1 VPEARSSL
9 GRLGWSDQQEI
20 DFAQHA
26 AEGLAP
32 ARVVAQHRG
41 AYVVHDGDREV
52 WAEVAGRLRHD
63 AASPADFPAI
73 GDWVAVRPRP
83 DAEGAIVHAVLPRRT
98 VFSRKTP
105 WTETV
110 EQVLAANVDVAFLV
124 STLTDELSLRR
135 LERYVTTAWESGADP
150 VIVLNKADLCPEPL
164 PLVAEVEAVAIG
176 VPIVLTSAETGEG
189 VGELEGW
196 FSGDRTGALLG
207 SSGVGKS
214 SLVNRLLGEE
224 RQETRDIRSD
234 GVRGRHTTTRRE
246 LIPIPGGG
254 LILDTPG
261 MRELQLWEADD
272 GFDSTFRDVVELA
285 AECRFTDCVHKT
297 EPGCAVREA
306 VTAGE
311 LEPER
316 LASYRKLQAELAH
329 LERRVDKRLAA
340 EERKKWRSFARSRR
354 KAKW

>member
-26 AEGLAP
+26 GEGLSA

-41 AYVVHDGDREV
+41 AYVIHDGDVEV

-63 AASPADFPAI
+63 AVSPADFPAI

-83 DAEGAIVHAVLPRRT
+83 DGEGAIVHAVLPRRT

-135 LERYVTTAWESGADP
+135 LERYLTTAWESGAEP
-150 VIVLNKADLCPEPL
+150 VIVLNKADLCAEPL

-189 VGELEGW
+189 VGELEAW

-246 LIPIPGGG
+246 LIPLPGGG

-261 MRELQLWEADD
+261 MRELQLWEADG
-272 GFDSTFRDVVELA
+272 GFDSTFRDVADLA
-285 AECRFTDCVHKT
+285 AECRFTDCVHET

-306 VTAGE
+306 VTTGA
-311 LEPER
+311 LTPER
-316 LASYRKLQAELAH
+316 LESYRKLQAELAH

-340 EERKKWRSFARSRR
+340 EERKKWRTFARSRR

>member
-1 VPEARSSL
+1 LPEVRASL
-9 GRLGWSDQQEI
+9 RRLGWSDQYELE
-20 DFAQHA
+20 FAALEQ
-26 AEGLAP
+26 EGLEP

-41 AYVVHDGDREV
+41 AYVVHDGDGDA
-52 WAEVAGRLRHD
+52 WAEVAGRLRHA

-73 GDWVAVRPRP
+73 GDWVAIRRRP
-83 DAEGAIVHAVLPRRT
+83 DGEGAIVHAVLPRRT
-98 VFSRKTP
+98 VFSRKTA

-124 STLTDELSLRR
+124 STLTDELSPRR
-135 LERYVTTAWESGADP
+135 LERYLTTAWESGAEP
-150 VIVLNKADLCPEPL
+150 VIVLNKADLCAEPL
-164 PLVAEVEAVAIG
+164 APVAGVEAVAIG

-189 VGELEGW
+189 IDQLEAW
-196 FSGDRTGALLG
+196 FAGDRTGALLG

-224 RQETRDIRSD
+224 RQETHDIRSD

-246 LIPIPGGG
+246 LIPLSGGG

-261 MRELQLWEADD
+261 MRELQLWEADE
-272 GFDSTFRDVVELA
+272 GFDSTFRDVAELA
-285 AECRFTDCVHKT
+285 SQCRFNDCAHDT

-306 VTAGE
+306 VSTGV

-316 LASYRKLQAELAH
+316 LASYRKLQSELAH

-340 EERKKWRSFARSRR
+340 DERKKRRNFARSRR

>member
-1 VPEARSSL
+1 LPEVRASL
-9 GRLGWSDQQEI
+9 RRLGWSDQHELE
-20 DFAQHA
+20 FAA
-26 AEGLAP
+26 SAEQGLEP
-32 ARVVAQHRG
+32 ARVVSQHRG
-41 AYVVHDGDREV
+41 ACVVHDGERDA
-52 WAEVAGRLRHD
+52 WAEVAGRLRHA

-73 GDWVAVRPRP
+73 GDWVAIRPRP
-83 DAEGAIVHAVLPRRT
+83 DGEGAIVHAVLPRRT
-98 VFSRKTP
+98 VFSRKTA

-124 STLTDELSLRR
+124 STLTDELSPRR
-135 LERYVTTAWESGADP
+135 LERYLTTAWESGAEP
-150 VIVLNKADLCPEPL
+150 VIVLNKADLCAEPL
-164 PLVAEVEAVAIG
+164 TPVAEVEAVAIG

-189 VGELEGW
+189 IDQLEAW
-196 FSGDRTGALLG
+196 FAGDRTGVLLG

-246 LIPIPGGG
+246 LIPLPGGG

-261 MRELQLWEADD
+261 MRELQLWEADE
-272 GFDSTFRDVVELA
+272 GFDSTFRDVAELA
-285 AECRFTDCVHKT
+285 SQCRFNDCAHDT

-306 VTAGE
+306 VSTGV

-316 LASYRKLQAELAH
+316 LASYRKLQGELAH
-329 LERRVDKRLAA
+329 LERRLDKRVAA
-340 EERKKWRSFARSRR
+340 DERKKRRNFARSRR

>member
-1 VPEARSSL
+1 LPEARSSL

-20 DFAQHA
+20 DFAEHA

-41 AYVVHDGDREV
+41 ACVVHDGDGEA

-63 AASPADFPAI
+63 AVSPADFPAI

-83 DAEGAIVHAVLPRRT
+83 DGEGAIVHAVLPRRT

-124 STLTDELSLRR
+124 TTLTGELSLRR
-135 LERYVTTAWESGADP
+135 LERYLTTAWESGAEP

-176 VPIVLTSAETGEG
+176 VPIVLTSAETGRG
-189 VGELEGW
+189 VDQLEPW
-196 FSGDRTGALLG
+196 FSGDHTGALLG

-224 RQETRDIRSD
+224 RQEIRDIRSD

-246 LIPIPGGG
+246 LIPLPGGG

-272 GFDSTFRDVVELA
+272 GFESTFGDIAELA
-285 AECRFTDCVHKT
+285 SECRFTDCVHET

-306 VTAGE
+306 VATGA
-311 LEPER
+311 LAPER
-316 LASYRKLQAELAH
+316 LESYRKLQGELAH